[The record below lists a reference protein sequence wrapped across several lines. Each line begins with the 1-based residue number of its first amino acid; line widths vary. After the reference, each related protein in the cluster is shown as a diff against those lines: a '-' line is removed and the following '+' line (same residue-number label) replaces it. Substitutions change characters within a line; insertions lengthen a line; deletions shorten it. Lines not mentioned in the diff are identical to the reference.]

1 MVCMLKLHSS
11 ITIPTMMASLS
22 FVNNIITPEGG
33 THLSG
38 FKMALTSTF
47 NDYARKNNLLKEKE
61 DNLSGEDIREGLT
74 SVISIKMGNLSLKVR
89 QNRN

>member
-1 MVCMLKLHSS
+1 MVCMLKLHSKDNDS
-11 ITIPTMMASLS
+11 YNETSLS

-47 NDYARKNNLLKEKE
+47 NDYARKNNLLKEK
-61 DNLSGEDIREGLT
+61 R
-74 SVISIKMGNLSLKVR
+74 R
-89 QNRN
+89 